1 MLITLD
7 GPAGSGKSTVAKLLS
22 RRLHFVHL
30 NSGSLFRAL
39 TALCCRLGH
48 LEPWNEEAISNVAAT
63 SLICCKKRGEQT
75 LWILDNLDLTDELTN
90 PCVVAHISQVSAL
103 PAIRHRARQWQLKW
117 AKGKSAVVEG
127 RDLGSSVFKN
137 APVKIYLTASLPVR
151 AQRRFDQLR
160 KKKHLKEGATQADI
174 EKELHSRDLADEQ
187 RALDPLICPQGAIY
201 LDTSAMSARAAAA
214 HLYRLISVQ
223 FGRL

>member
-7 GPAGSGKSTVAKLLS
+7 GPAGSGKSTVARLLAK
-22 RRLHFVHL
+22 RLHFVHL

-39 TALCCRLGH
+39 TALCYHLGH
-48 LEPWNEEAISNVAAT
+48 LEPWNEVAIAETAAT
-63 SLICCKKRGEQT
+63 CLIACKKRGEQT
-75 LWILDNLDLTDELTN
+75 LWILNDLDLTDKLTS
-90 PCVVAHISQVSAL
+90 PSVVAHISKVSAL
-103 PAIRHRARQWQLKW
+103 PAIRERARQWQLKW

-137 APVKIYLTASLPVR
+137 APVKIYLTATLPTR
-151 AQRRFDQLR
+151 AQRRFEELR
-160 KKKHLKEGATQADI
+160 KKKQLAVGMTQSDI
-174 EKELHSRDLADEQ
+174 EKELQTRDLADEQ

-201 LDTSAMSARAAAA
+201 LDTSAITARAAAA

-223 FGRL
+223 FARL